1 MEPTGRRDKMKI
13 ACNLGLKARAGYV
26 LFGAVLVSLA
36 MIVKPVYF
44 LAAVAVGLVGAIVA
58 IEGMVGF

>member
-1 MEPTGRRDKMKI
+1 MKI
-13 ACNLGLKARAGYV
+13 ARNLGPKARAGYV

-36 MIVKPVYF
+36 MIVKPAYF

-58 IEGMVGF
+58 LEGMVGF